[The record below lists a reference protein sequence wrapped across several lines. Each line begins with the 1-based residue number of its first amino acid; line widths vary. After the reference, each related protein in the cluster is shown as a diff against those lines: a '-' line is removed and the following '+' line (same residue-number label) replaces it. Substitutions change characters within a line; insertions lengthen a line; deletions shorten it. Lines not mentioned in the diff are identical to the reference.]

1 MKRTTPRF
9 SLLNQHSNLQTH
21 TEFIHQLQNSQDLKT
36 AAKTHSNIFKSGLSN
51 HTFTANHLLNAYLRF
66 NKITDARKLFDEMPE
81 TNVVSWTALMAGYID
96 VGEPKEALLLFGR
109 MAEVRIQA
117 NEFTLATAINACSL
131 LADLETG
138 RKIHTRVETL
148 GLWSN
153 LVISSA
159 LIDLY
164 GKSNDVDNARQVF
177 DHMIC
182 RNVISWTS
190 MISAYAQNA
199 QGDDALDLFRE
210 LIYENSLALAPTQFT
225 FASVISACASLG
237 RLIAG
242 KAVHLAVIRRCHVVN
257 DVVASALVDMYAK
270 CGCIDYSD
278 KVFRQILQPS
288 VIPFT
293 SMIVGAAKHGLGKH
307 SLHLFDE
314 MLARGIRPNNV
325 TLVGVLYACSHS
337 GLIDVGLYHFNSMQE
352 KHGIAPD
359 ARHYTCVI
367 DMLGRAGRLDE
378 AYKLL
383 IENVPLGAV
392 DAALM
397 WGTLLSA
404 CRNHGRLELAVKA
417 GKRLLELNQQV
428 ASTYVTMS
436 NMYASIGRWENA
448 QGIRSE
454 MKRRGVRKEP
464 GCSWVEVRNSTYVF
478 YAGDLSSCTHGSE
491 IAQLL
496 RDLEVRMKERG
507 YVGGS
512 SGLVFVDVE
521 EEAKEGVVG
530 LHSER
535 LALGFGLINIPKG
548 VTIRV
553 MKNLRMCGDC
563 HEAFKLIS
571 EIVARDF
578 VVRDVNRF
586 HHFRDGS
593 CTCGDYW

>member
-1 MKRTTPRF
+1 
-9 SLLNQHSNLQTH
+9 
-21 TEFIHQLQNSQDLKT
+21 
-36 AAKTHSNIFKSGLSN
+36 
-51 HTFTANHLLNAYLRF
+51 
-66 NKITDARKLFDEMPE
+66 
-81 TNVVSWTALMAGYID
+81 
-96 VGEPKEALLLFGR
+96 
-109 MAEVRIQA
+109 
-117 NEFTLATAINACSL
+117 
-131 LADLETG
+131 
-138 RKIHTRVETL
+138 
-148 GLWSN
+148 
-153 LVISSA
+153 
-159 LIDLY
+159 
-164 GKSNDVDNARQVF
+164 
-177 DHMIC
+177 
-182 RNVISWTS
+182 

-210 LIYENSLALAPTQFT
+210 LILENSLGLEPTQFT
-225 FASVISACASLG
+225 FASVVNACASLG
-237 RLIAG
+237 RLVAG
-242 KAVHLAVIRRCHVVN
+242 KAVHLAVIRHGHDTN

-278 KVFRQILQPS
+278 KVFRRIPEPS

-293 SMIVGAAKHGLGKH
+293 SMIVGAAKHGLGRH
-307 SLHLFDE
+307 SLNLFDE

-325 TLVGVLYACSHS
+325 TFVGVLYACSHS
-337 GLIDVGLYHFNSMQE
+337 GLVNMGLCHFNSMLEQ
-352 KHGIAPD
+352 HGIAPD
-359 ARHYTCVI
+359 ARHYTCII

-378 AYKLL
+378 AYKLSM
-383 IENVPLGAV
+383 ENVPPGAD

-404 CRNHGRLELAVKA
+404 CRNHSRLDLAVKA
-417 GKRLLELNQQV
+417 GERLIELNQQV

-436 NMYASIGRWENA
+436 NLYASIGRWENVRK
-448 QGIRSE
+448 IRSE

-464 GCSWVEVRNSTYVF
+464 GCSWVEVRNLTYVF
-478 YAGDLSSCTHGSE
+478 YAGDLSSCVAGSE
-491 IAQLL
+491 IAELL
-496 RDLEVRMKERG
+496 GELEVRMKERG

-512 SGLVFVDVE
+512 GGAVFVDVE

-535 LALGFGLINIPKG
+535 LALGFGLIKIPKG

-553 MKNLRMCGDC
+553 IKNLRMCGDC

-571 EIVARDF
+571 EIVGRDF